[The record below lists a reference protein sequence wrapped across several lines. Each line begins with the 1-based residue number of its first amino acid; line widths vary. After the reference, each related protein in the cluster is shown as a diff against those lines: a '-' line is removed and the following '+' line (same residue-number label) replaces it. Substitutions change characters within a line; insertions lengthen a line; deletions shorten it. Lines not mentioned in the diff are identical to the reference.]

1 MANVP
6 TYDPNVPIVTPGGGT
21 EAAYKDPNSPESI
34 MKKVAQTDAQAKVDR
49 IYDVQTFV
57 NYKEVDVKILYYFF
71 IPLLLIFFF
80 FQKTKQAK
88 LFIISLSVI
97 LLVISI
103 YFTQNQRF

>member
-6 TYDPNVPIVTPGGGT
+6 AYDPNVPIVTPGGGT

-57 NYKEVDVKILYYFF
+57 NYKQIDVQILYLFF
-71 IPLLLIFFF
+71 IPLLLIIFFI
-80 FQKTKQAK
+80 QKTKQAK
-88 LFIISLSVI
+88 LFIISLCVI
-97 LLVISI
+97 LLIISI
-103 YFTQNQRF
+103 YFTQK